1 MSLDAG
7 NIRSEVALPLVVGD
21 LPNEVPIYHTW
32 RDWEPSRISHHG
44 RGCCEFAREWIVHT
58 DFSSLNGAN
67 PLAGPRW
74 LRHKFEW
81 GPGRY
86 PIYWCELP
94 KKRKVD
100 CGVLAALAHEV
111 FMSRGVRCFRT
122 QLVQEFTPS
131 TSAQWHAAWKDEN
144 AITEW
149 IGDKLIYHE
158 GCAVATRGNDVKLWD
173 SSAGWWM
180 DPKSTSGYGSLAAIK
195 ISAPYDSDLRWGEHI
210 IPPGIWMTLRSGEL
224 INA

>member
-7 NIRSEVALPLVVGD
+7 NFSREVSSPWVVGD
-21 LPNEVPIYHTW
+21 LTDEAPVYHTW
-32 RDWEPSRISHHG
+32 RDWEPSQISHHG
-44 RGCCEFAREWIVHT
+44 SACCEFAREWVVHT
-58 DFSSLNGAN
+58 DFSALNGAD

-74 LRHKFEW
+74 LRHRFEW
-81 GPGRY
+81 GPGNY
-86 PIYWCELP
+86 PLYWCELP

-100 CGVLAALAHEV
+100 CGVLAALAQEV
-111 FMSRGVRCFRT
+111 FISRGVKCFRT

-131 TSAQWHAAWKDEN
+131 ASAQWHAAWTDEN

-158 GCAVATRGNDVKLWD
+158 GCAVVTCDNKLKLWD

-180 DPKSTSGYGSLAAIK
+180 DPKTTSGYGSLAAIR
-195 ISAPYDSDLRWGEHI
+195 IAAPYDQELHWGAHE
-210 IPPGIWMTLRSGEL
+210 IPAGIWTTL
-224 INA
+224 